1 MAKSPGDK
9 QLPTTAYAV
18 LGLVSFGETS
28 GYDLKQFADRSIN
41 YFFWSP
47 ATSQIYAELRRLKS
61 LGYVREREVEQE
73 RRPDKRLYR
82 ITEDGEDAL
91 RNWLARPEAS
101 PDVIKSTLLLTVF
114 LGRLVPVETLIAQLE
129 GRRRQAQA
137 ALSEFEEIQRQ
148 IKDNEEYFFP
158 YLTLRCGMANCRAT
172 IVWAEDAIEELR
184 RRDSSGELHE

>member
-61 LGYVREREVEQE
+61 LGYVSPNPPKEGV
-73 RRPDKRLYR
+73 
-82 ITEDGEDAL
+82 G
-91 RNWLARPEAS
+91 LAS
-101 PDVIKSTLLLTVF
+101 
-114 LGRLVPVETLIAQLE
+114 
-129 GRRRQAQA
+129 
-137 ALSEFEEIQRQ
+137 
-148 IKDNEEYFFP
+148 
-158 YLTLRCGMANCRAT
+158 
-172 IVWAEDAIEELR
+172 
-184 RRDSSGELHE
+184 